1 MFDIKLNMLKIGL
14 TEMQSMM
21 VTSIGLWE
29 ESWTANNIRY
39 QKLIHVQLLPINRT
53 SQFQTSD
60 LC

>member
-1 MFDIKLNMLKIGL
+1 MLKIGL
-14 TEMQSMM
+14 TEVQSMM

-53 SQFQTSD
+53 SQFQISD